1 MDNKID
7 VAMNQLTFKFPFSR
21 KYFEQDFFVS
31 KNNFSAYKL
40 IDDWPNW
47 PGKWLNIF
55 GEKGSGKT
63 HLSRILEKKIK
74 KIELIKAN
82 NLNNRTVNN
91 LKNFDCLI
99 IDDFNS
105 KIDENIL
112 YSLLNQSKLLDK
124 YILINSAQSI
134 KNINF
139 QLADLKSRINSFI
152 FIGID
157 LPTDELLKVIITK
170 NFSDKQINI
179 NPKLTEFIIK
189 NIERSYSKMSKFL
202 KDIDELS
209 LTTGKSININ
219 LIKKA
224 LNQ

>member
-124 YILINSAQSI
+124 YILINSTQSI

-139 QLADLKSRINSFI
+139 QLADLKSRVNSFI

-157 LPTDELLKVIITK
+157 LPSDELLKVIITK
-170 NFSDKQINI
+170 NFSDKQIKI
-179 NPKLTEFIIK
+179 NPKLTDFIIK
-189 NIERSYSKMSKFL
+189 NVERSYEKMSKFL

>member
-7 VAMNQLTFKFPFSR
+7 VAMDQLTFKFPFSR

-74 KIELIKAN
+74 KIELINAN

-99 IDDFNS
+99 IDDFNF

-124 YILINSAQSI
+124 YILINSTQSI

-152 FIGID
+152 FI
-157 LPTDELLKVIITK
+157 K
-170 NFSDKQINI
+170 
-179 NPKLTEFIIK
+179 
-189 NIERSYSKMSKFL
+189 
-202 KDIDELS
+202 
-209 LTTGKSININ
+209 
-219 LIKKA
+219 
-224 LNQ
+224 

>member
-74 KIELIKAN
+74 KIELINAN

-112 YSLLNQSKLLDK
+112 YSLLNHSKLLDK
-124 YILINSAQSI
+124 YILINSTQSI

-139 QLADLKSRINSFI
+139 QLADLKSRVNSFI

-157 LPTDELLKVIITK
+157 LPSDELLKVIITK
-170 NFSDKQINI
+170 NFSDKQIKI
-179 NPKLTEFIIK
+179 NPKLTDFIIK
-189 NIERSYSKMSKFL
+189 NVERSYEKMSKFL

>member
-7 VAMNQLTFKFPFSR
+7 VAMDQLTFKFPFSR

-74 KIELIKAN
+74 KIELINAN

-99 IDDFNS
+99 IDDFNF

-124 YILINSAQSI
+124 YILINSTQSI

-139 QLADLKSRINSFI
+139 QLADLKSRIDSFI

-157 LPTDELLKVIITK
+157 LPSDELLKVIITK
-170 NFSDKQINI
+170 NFSDKQIEI
-179 NPKLTEFIIK
+179 NPKLTDFIIK
-189 NIERSYSKMSKFL
+189 NVERSYEKMSKFL

-219 LIKKA
+219 LIKKV

>member
-1 MDNKID
+1 MD
-7 VAMNQLTFKFPFSR
+7 QLTFKFPFSR

-74 KIELIKAN
+74 KIELINAN

-124 YILINSAQSI
+124 YILINSTQSI

-157 LPTDELLKVIITK
+157 LPSDELLKVIITK
-170 NFSDKQINI
+170 NFSDKQIKI
-179 NPKLTEFIIK
+179 NPKLTDFIIK
-189 NIERSYSKMSKFL
+189 NVERSYEKMSKFL